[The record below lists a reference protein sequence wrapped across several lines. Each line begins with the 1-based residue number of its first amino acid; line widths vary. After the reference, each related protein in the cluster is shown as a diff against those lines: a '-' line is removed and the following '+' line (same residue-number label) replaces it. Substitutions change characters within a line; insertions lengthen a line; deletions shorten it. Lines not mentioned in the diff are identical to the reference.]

1 MNKIEKKI
9 SDNYNK
15 LMTGEVVYDIPIG
28 ILVTTKQ
35 YISDKLVSTTRQ
47 IIDPVDIT
55 SAEYDKVEDL
65 KWRLDVNK
73 VICLMFGI
81 EFDDIGLILDY
92 YEKHN
97 KFVKIISK
105 LLENDFNQKS
115 IYEVNDCKISIS
127 DFYRFEINIQP
138 IINK

>member
-15 LMTGEVVYDIPIG
+15 LMIDEVVYDIPVG

-35 YISDKLVSTTRQ
+35 YIYDKLIKVERQ

-55 SAEYDKVEDL
+55 SAEYDKVDEL

-73 VICLMFGI
+73 VICLLFGI
-81 EFDDIGLILDY
+81 EFDDLGLILDY
-92 YEKHN
+92 YEKYN
-97 KFVKIISK
+97 KSIRLISK
-105 LLENDFNQKS
+105 LLENKFNQKS
-115 IYEVNDCKISIS
+115 IYEVNDCKISIL
-127 DFYRFEINIQP
+127 DFYQYEIELQP
-138 IINK
+138 IISK